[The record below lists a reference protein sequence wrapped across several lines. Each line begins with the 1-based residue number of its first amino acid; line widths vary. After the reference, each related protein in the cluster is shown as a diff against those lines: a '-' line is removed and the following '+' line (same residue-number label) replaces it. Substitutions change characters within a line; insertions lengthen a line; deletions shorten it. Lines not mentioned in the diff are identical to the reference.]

1 MSDAAPA
8 ALEQAIRQ
16 FVIYER
22 PADYPDGY
30 VVREWQITPGK
41 AEPGQAWTAATLE
54 AARSLLP
61 TGVTLIAGRGQNEPP
76 IVEVWI

>member
-30 VVREWQITPGK
+30 VVREWQITSGK
-41 AEPGQAWTAATLE
+41 AEPGQAWTPQRWRRLGHCCPRE
-54 AARSLLP
+54 
-61 TGVTLIAGRGQNEPP
+61 
-76 IVEVWI
+76 